1 VPTSISTDLLP
12 VFRQLQDPAEYV
24 DAEPWQM
31 SVTSKRYKLDAN
43 NLISVE
49 DCYDGATKIF
59 DSAMTSNLTIN
70 YDKALINLASVPSS
84 VIMGSYYR
92 SKYSDVRLTTMIT
105 QALSTIN
112 KDFSQSFVIDP
123 SDPDEINPVISL
135 EFLSVLMIQSCINL
149 IINTM
154 GSVSRFQR
162 GSVSISRD
170 AEDLKAYQA
179 QYKGIVDLY
188 KSLSNDMAIQDGEYQ
203 TFWSELLNPISLQI
217 YPFFYGAFWS
227 RWAVMRGGNSPYLS
241 GFNPLVGLQ

>member
-1 VPTSISTDLLP
+1 MPTSISTDLLP
-12 VFRQLQDPAEYV
+12 VFRQLQDPPEYV
-24 DAEPWQM
+24 DGEPWQL
-31 SVTSKRYKLDAN
+31 SVTSKRYKLDAS

-49 DCYDGATKIF
+49 DCYDGVTAIA
-59 DSAMTSNLTIN
+59 DSTLTID
-70 YDKALINLASVPSS
+70 YAKALVTLPSVPSS
-84 VIMGSYYR
+84 VVMGSYYR
-92 SKYSDVRLTTMIT
+92 SKYSDARLTTMIN

-123 SDPDEINPVISL
+123 SDTDKINPVISL

-170 AEDLKAYQA
+170 AEDLKAYQL

-188 KSLSNDMAIQDGEYQ
+188 KSLSNDMAVQDGEYQ
-203 TFWSELLNPISLQI
+203 TFWSELLNPVSLQV

-227 RWAVMRGGNSPYLS
+227 RWAVMRGGNFPYLS